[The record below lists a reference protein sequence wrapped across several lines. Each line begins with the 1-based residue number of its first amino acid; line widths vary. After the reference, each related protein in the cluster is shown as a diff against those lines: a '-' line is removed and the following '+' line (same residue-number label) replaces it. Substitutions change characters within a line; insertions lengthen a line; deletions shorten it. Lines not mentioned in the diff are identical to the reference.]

1 MSENNGAYMDYP
13 DYTPKATFFRS
24 SPRNTKQIVV
34 KSGQVIKALSFLESD
49 AQGKSVVHSGIA
61 ESALV
66 NIDADL
72 AAGETLIIAG
82 LTYTANAGGSTTKE
96 VAADWDGI
104 ADGTAFGDIPT
115 TSGEFTAGTMTGYNT
130 NTVEGGTGI
139 TFDAATAETDVTDL
153 TVTGTGASKTT
164 LTISQGSAGFTP
176 IQGVLVYDVDA
187 SAADVPAS
195 CYTEASF
202 WAEALTW
209 AVDINV
215 DTIKLPDGTLKAVTA
230 YNTGASASASL
241 EGALLQQKFVEGS
254 EFDPLGY
261 SRAGEVY

>member
-1 MSENNGAYMDYP
+1 MAENNGAYFDYP

-49 AQGKSVVHSGIA
+49 AEGKSIVHGGIA

-66 NIDADL
+66 SIDDKMDNK
-72 AAGETLIIAG
+72 TLIIAG
-82 LTYTANAGGSTTKE
+82 LTYTSKAGGGGSSAEE

-104 ADGTAFGDIPT
+104 ADGTDGADIT
-115 TSGEFTAGTMTGYNT
+115 GTSGSFTGTLVGYNT
-130 NTVEGGTGI
+130 SSSGTLI
-139 TFDAATAETDVTDL
+139 TFDASTAGTDVTDL
-153 TVTGTGASKTT
+153 TVTGTGAADTT
-164 LTISQGSAGFTP
+164 LTLSQGGGTFNP

-187 SAADVPAS
+187 SGGDTGAS
-195 CYTEASF
+195 VYTEASF

-209 AVDINV
+209 AVDVNV

-230 YNTGASASASL
+230 YNTGASASDSL
-241 EGALLQQKFVEGS
+241 EQALLQQKFVEGS